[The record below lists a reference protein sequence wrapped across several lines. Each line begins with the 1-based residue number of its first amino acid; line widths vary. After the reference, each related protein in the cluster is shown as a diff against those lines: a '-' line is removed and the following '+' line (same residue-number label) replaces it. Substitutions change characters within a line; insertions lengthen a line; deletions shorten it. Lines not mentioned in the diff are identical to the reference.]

1 VVSIPWSRKW
11 LRQKAAACRFPA
23 IATEPLAVEKVNLA
37 EFQNPQQEPGMER
50 RLLLVFALTFLV
62 IVLFQPI
69 LKKYLPQAQAP
80 AQTKPQPQSQ
90 TPPPAAPIKPA
101 QAAPPAPPVLNAGAT
116 KQATAESETVVEND
130 LYRVTFTN
138 RGAQV
143 KSWILKKYDDD
154 KGQPLD
160 LVNRLAAEKY
170 GYPLSLWTYDETL
183 RGKLNSALYVPSSD
197 NGTRDRPGSVHV
209 NAPAKITF
217 EYADGDVAV
226 RKSFAFDHTYVVHVE
241 TSVVSNGSQLA
252 AYVAWPAGF
261 GDQSSLASYH
271 ASQIEYQY
279 NSSTER
285 LAIKKISSGN
295 TLRIPFNWAG
305 VTDQYFAAVFIP
317 DDSQN
322 SALVTLRNP
331 LNVPKNPKNPNP
343 QDTAPV
349 EVLGTAVGN
358 PTGPTEARMYAGPK
372 ALSVLESVPVPSIV
386 GAEQDLRGLINFG
399 FFGVIARP
407 LFIWLRWTYDFVH
420 NWGWAI
426 CIQTLIIN
434 LALMPLRI
442 SSMKS
447 ALKMQKIQPQMN
459 SIKEKYKKYG
469 MRDPRRQEMNT
480 EIGELM
486 KREGVSPVGGCLPL
500 AIQMPFLFAYYS
512 MLGSA
517 LDLRHA
523 AWLWIPDLSSADP
536 WHILPIGIFITMLFM
551 QRMTPQA
558 GMDPSQQKMMNVI
571 MPVMMGFLSWNFASG
586 LCLYWAEGNLIAIV
600 QQMVMNR
607 TSLGRE
613 MREMAAKRARKKEK

>member
-1 VVSIPWSRKW
+1 
-11 LRQKAAACRFPA
+11 
-23 IATEPLAVEKVNLA
+23 LA

-62 IVLFQPI
+62 IILFQPI
-69 LKKYLPQAQAP
+69 LKKYFPQATAPVAPALQNQGQAQTASPAPPLSQAQA
-80 AQTKPQPQSQ
+80 AK
-90 TPPPAAPIKPA
+90 PAAPI
-101 QAAPPAPPVLNAGAT
+101 LNPGAT
-116 KQATAESETVVEND
+116 KQAVAESETVVEND
-130 LYRVTFTN
+130 LYRITFTN

-160 LVNRLAAEKY
+160 LVNHSAAEKY
-170 GYPLSLWTYDETL
+170 GYPLSLWTYDESQ
-183 RGKLNSALYVPSSD
+183 RNQLNSALYVTSKS
-197 NGTRDRPGSVHV
+197 GAVQV
-209 NAPAKITF
+209 PAEITF

-226 RKSFAFDHTYVVHVE
+226 RKSFSFDHTYVVHVE
-241 TSVVSNGSQLA
+241 TSVVSRGSQIA
-252 AYVAWPAGF
+252 AYPAWPAGF
-261 GDQSSLASYH
+261 GDQLSLASYA
-271 ASQIEYQY
+271 ASQIQYQY
-279 NSSTER
+279 NSNTER
-285 LAIKKISSGN
+285 LAIKKISGGN
-295 TLRIPFNWAG
+295 TLRVPFNYAG
-305 VTDQYFAAVFIP
+305 VTDQYFAAVFLP

-322 SALVTLRNP
+322 SALVTLRSS
-331 LNVPKNPKNPNP
+331 LNVPKNAKNPNP
-343 QDTAPV
+343 QDTAPA
-349 EVLGTAVGN
+349 EVLGAAVGN
-358 PTGPTEARMYAGPK
+358 PAGSTNARIYVGPK
-372 ALSVLESVPVPSIV
+372 ALKTLESVPVPTMV
-386 GAEQDLRGLINFG
+386 GADPDLRSLINFG

-407 LFIWLRWTYDFVH
+407 LFLWLRWTYDFIH

-426 CIQTLIIN
+426 CLQTLIIN

-486 KREGVSPVGGCLPL
+486 KKEGVSPVGGCLPL
-500 AIQMPFLFAYYS
+500 VIQMPFLFAYYS

-523 AWLWIPDLSSADP
+523 SWLWIHDLSSADP

-558 GMDPSQQKMMNVI
+558 GMDPSQQKLMNVM

-586 LCLYWAEGNLIAIV
+586 LCLYWAEGNFIAIA
-600 QQMVMNR
+600 QQLVMNR

-613 MREMAAKRARKKEK
+613 MREMAAKRARKKDK

>member
-1 VVSIPWSRKW
+1 
-11 LRQKAAACRFPA
+11 
-23 IATEPLAVEKVNLA
+23 
-37 EFQNPQQEPGMER
+37 MER

-62 IVLFQPI
+62 IVLFQPL
-69 LKKYLPQAQAP
+69 LKKYFPQATAP
-80 AQTKPQPQSQ
+80 AAVPAPQTQSHAQTAPQAATSSQ
-90 TPPPAAPIKPA
+90 VQPAKPAAPA
-101 QAAPPAPPVLNAGAT
+101 LNSGAT
-116 KQATAESETVVEND
+116 KQAASESETVVEND
-130 LYRVTFTN
+130 LYRITFTN

-143 KSWILKKYDDD
+143 KSWILKKFTDD
-154 KGQPLD
+154 KDRPLD
-160 LVNRLAAEKY
+160 LVNHLAAEKY
-170 GYPLSLWTYDETL
+170 GYPLSLWTYDESQ
-183 RGKLNSALYVPSSD
+183 RNKLNSALYLGSSS
-197 NGTRDRPGSVHV
+197 GVLH
-209 NAPAKITF
+209 APATITF

-226 RKSFAFDHTYVVHVE
+226 RKSFSFDHTYVVRVE
-241 TSVVSNGSQLA
+241 TSVVSKGSALA
-252 AYVAWPAGF
+252 AYPAWPAGF
-261 GDQSSLASYH
+261 GDESTLSSYA
-271 ASQIEYQY
+271 ASQINYQY
-279 NSSTER
+279 NNSFEH
-285 LAIKKISSGN
+285 LAIKKISGGN
-295 TLRIPFNWAG
+295 TIHMPFNWAG
-305 VTDQYFAAVFIP
+305 ATDQYFAAVFIP

-322 SALVTLRNP
+322 SALVTLRNS

-343 QDTAPV
+343 QDTAPA
-349 EVLGTAVGN
+349 EVLGAAVGN
-358 PTGPTEARMYAGPK
+358 PTGPTVARMYVGPK
-372 ALSVLESVPVPSIV
+372 ALTTLESVSVPTIV
-386 GAEQDLRGLINFG
+386 GTEQDLRGLINFG
-399 FFGVIARP
+399 FWGVIARP
-407 LFIWLRWTYDFVH
+407 LFIWLRWTYEFVH

-486 KREGVSPVGGCLPL
+486 KQQGVSPVGGCLPL
-500 AIQMPFLFAYYS
+500 VIQMPFLFAYYS

-523 AWLWIPDLSSADP
+523 SWLWIHDLSSADP
-536 WHILPIGIFITMLFM
+536 HHILPIGIFITMLFM

-558 GMDPSQQKMMNVI
+558 GMDPSQQKMMNVL

-586 LCLYWAEGNLIAIV
+586 LCLYWAEGNFIAIA
-600 QQMVMNR
+600 QQSVMNR

>member
-1 VVSIPWSRKW
+1 VAKPS
-11 LRQKAAACRFPA
+11 F
-23 IATEPLAVEKVNLA
+23 AVIEKVNLA

-69 LKKYLPQAQAP
+69 LKKYFPQATTAPARQTQSQAPAVPQAVASTQAQAP
-80 AQTKPQPQSQ
+80 QM
-90 TPPPAAPIKPA
+90 AAPA
-101 QAAPPAPPVLNAGAT
+101 LNAGAT
-116 KQATAESETVVEND
+116 KQATSESETVVEND
-130 LYRVTFTN
+130 LYRITFTN

-143 KSWILKKYDDD
+143 KSWILKKFTDD
-154 KGQPLD
+154 KDQPLD
-160 LVNRLAAEKY
+160 LVNSLAAEKY
-170 GYPLSLWTYDETL
+170 GYPLSLWTYDESQ
-183 RGKLNSALYVPSSD
+183 RNKLNSALYLGSSS
-197 NGTRDRPGSVHV
+197 GVLH
-209 NAPAKITF
+209 APATVTF

-226 RKSFAFDHTYVVHVE
+226 RKSFSFDHTYVVHVE
-241 TSVVSNGSQLA
+241 TSVVSKGSAVA
-252 AYVAWPAGF
+252 AYPAWPAGF
-261 GDQSSLASYH
+261 GDESTLSSYA
-271 ASQIEYQY
+271 ASQINYQY
-279 NSSTER
+279 NNSTER
-285 LAIKKISSGN
+285 LAIKKISGGN
-295 TLRIPFNWAG
+295 TIHMPFNWAG
-305 VTDQYFAAVFIP
+305 VTDQYFAAVFLP

-322 SALVTLRNP
+322 PVLVTLRNS

-349 EVLGTAVGN
+349 DVLGAAVGN
-358 PTGPTEARMYAGPK
+358 PVGATIARMYVGPK
-372 ALSVLESVPVPSIV
+372 ALTTLESVPVPTIV

-399 FFGVIARP
+399 FWGVIARP
-407 LFIWLRWTYDFVH
+407 LFIWLRWTYDFIH

-426 CIQTLIIN
+426 CLQTLIIN

-486 KREGVSPVGGCLPL
+486 KQQGVSPVGGCLPL
-500 AIQMPFLFAYYS
+500 VIQMPFLFAYYS

-523 AWLWIPDLSSADP
+523 SWLWIHDLSSADP
-536 WHILPIGIFITMLFM
+536 WHILPIGIFITMLLM

-558 GMDPSQQKMMNVI
+558 GMDPSQQKVMTVM

-600 QQMVMNR
+600 QQSVMNR

>member
-1 VVSIPWSRKW
+1 
-11 LRQKAAACRFPA
+11 
-23 IATEPLAVEKVNLA
+23 
-37 EFQNPQQEPGMER
+37 M
-50 RLLLVFALTFLV
+50 
-62 IVLFQPI
+62 
-69 LKKYLPQAQAP
+69 
-80 AQTKPQPQSQ
+80 
-90 TPPPAAPIKPA
+90 
-101 QAAPPAPPVLNAGAT
+101 LNAGAT
-116 KQATAESETVVEND
+116 KQAASESETVVEND
-130 LYRVTFTN
+130 LYRITFTN

-143 KSWILKKYDDD
+143 KSWILKKYHDD

-160 LVNRLAAEKY
+160 LVNNLAAEKY
-170 GYPLSLWTYDETL
+170 GYPLSLWTYDESQ
-183 RGKLNSALYVPSSD
+183 RNKLNSALYVASSSR
-197 NGTRDRPGSVHV
+197 TL
-209 NAPAKITF
+209 NAPAKIITF
-217 EYADGDVAV
+217 EYADSDVAV
-226 RKSFAFDHTYVVHVE
+226 RKSFSFDQTYVIHVE
-241 TSVVSNGSQLA
+241 TSVVSRGSQVP
-252 AYVAWPAGF
+252 AYPAWPAGF
-261 GDQSSLASYH
+261 GDQSTLASYH
-271 ASQIEYQY
+271 SSQVEYQY
-279 NSSTER
+279 NSNIER
-285 LAIKKISSGN
+285 LAIKKVSGGS
-295 TLRIPFNWAG
+295 TLHVPFNWAG

-322 SALVTLRNP
+322 YALVTLRNP

-349 EVLGTAVGN
+349 EVLGAAVGN
-358 PTGPTEARMYAGPK
+358 PSGPTVARMYVGPK
-372 ALSVLESVPVPSIV
+372 ALSTLESVTVPTIV

-399 FFGVIARP
+399 FWGVIARP
-407 LFIWLRWTYDFVH
+407 LFLWLQWTYRFVH

-486 KREGVSPVGGCLPL
+486 KNEGVSPVGGCLPL
-500 AIQMPFLFAYYS
+500 VIQMPFLFAYYS

-523 AWLWIPDLSSADP
+523 RWLWIPDLSSSDP
-536 WHILPIGIFITMLFM
+536 YHILPIGIFITMLFM

-558 GMDPSQQKMMNVI
+558 GMDPSQQKMMNVL

-586 LCLYWAEGNLIAIV
+586 LCLYWAEGNLIAII

>member
-1 VVSIPWSRKW
+1 
-11 LRQKAAACRFPA
+11 
-23 IATEPLAVEKVNLA
+23 
-37 EFQNPQQEPGMER
+37 MER

-69 LKKYLPQAQAP
+69 IKKYLPQPSTPAP
-80 AQTKPQPQSQ
+80 QTQSQPQ
-90 TPPPAAPIKPA
+90 TAPPAAAINQAQPA
-101 QAAPPAPPVLNAGAT
+101 QPVVPALNAGAT
-116 KQATAESETVVEND
+116 KQAASELETVVEND
-130 LYRVTFTN
+130 LYRITFTN

-143 KSWILKKYDDD
+143 KSWILKKFTDD
-154 KGQPLD
+154 KEQPLD
-160 LVNRLAAEKY
+160 LVNKLAAEKY
-170 GYPLSLWTYDETL
+170 GYPLSLWTYDESQ
-183 RGKLNSALYVPSSD
+183 RNKLNSALYVSSTS
-197 NGTRDRPGSVHV
+197 NGDRDRLGLALVK
-209 NAPAKITF
+209 APATITF
-217 EYADGDVAV
+217 EYADGDLAV
-226 RKSFAFDHTYVVHVE
+226 RKSFGFDHTYVVRVE
-241 TSVVSNGSQLA
+241 TSVVSRGSQVA
-252 AYVAWPAGF
+252 AYPAWPAGF
-261 GDQSSLASYH
+261 GDESTLSSYA
-271 ASQIEYQY
+271 ASQIDYQY
-279 NSSTER
+279 NNNTER
-285 LAIKKISSGN
+285 LAIKKISGGN
-295 TLRIPFNWAG
+295 TLHIPFNWAG

-343 QDTAPV
+343 LETAPV
-349 EVLGTAVGN
+349 DVLGAAVGN
-358 PTGPTEARMYAGPK
+358 PRGPTVARMYVGPK
-372 ALSVLESVPVPSIV
+372 ALATLESVPVPTIV
-386 GAEQDLRGLINFG
+386 GADPDLRGLINFG
-399 FFGVIARP
+399 FWGVIARP
-407 LFIWLRWTYDFVH
+407 LFIWLRWIEGIVG

-426 CIQTLIIN
+426 CLQTLIIN

-486 KREGVSPVGGCLPL
+486 KQEGVSPVGGCLPL
-500 AIQMPFLFAYYS
+500 AIQMPFLIAYYS

-523 AWLWIPDLSSADP
+523 SWLWIHDLSSADP
-536 WHILPIGIFITMLFM
+536 MHILPICIFITMLIT

-558 GMDPSQQKMMNVI
+558 GMDPSQQKMMNVM
-571 MPVMMGFLSWNFASG
+571 MPVMMGFLSWNFAAG
-586 LCLYWAEGNLIAIV
+586 LCLYWAEGNLIAIA
-600 QQMVMNR
+600 QQAVMNR

>member
-1 VVSIPWSRKW
+1 
-11 LRQKAAACRFPA
+11 
-23 IATEPLAVEKVNLA
+23 
-37 EFQNPQQEPGMER
+37 MER
-50 RLLLVFALTFLV
+50 RLLLVFALTFVV

-69 LKKYLPQAQAP
+69 LKKYLPQSQAP
-80 AQTKPQPQSQ
+80 ATTQQPQS
-90 TPPPAAPIKPA
+90 KA
-101 QAAPPAPPVLNAGAT
+101 QAAPQPPSSNQVQVAPATVSTLNAGAT
-116 KQATAESETVVEND
+116 KQATSESETVVEND
-130 LYRVTFTN
+130 LYRITFTN
-138 RGAQV
+138 HGAQV

-154 KGQPLD
+154 KRQPLD
-160 LVNRLAAEKY
+160 LVNHLAAEKY
-170 GYPLSLWTYDETL
+170 GYPLSLWTYDEGQ
-183 RGKLNSALYVPSSD
+183 RNKLNSALYVLSSD
-197 NGTRDRPGSVHV
+197 SGMDRVHLGLVQV

-226 RKSFAFDHTYVVHVE
+226 RKSFSFDHTYAVHVE
-241 TSVVSNGSQLA
+241 TSVMSKGSQVA
-252 AYVAWPAGF
+252 AYPAWPAGF
-261 GDQSSLASYH
+261 GDQSSLASYA
-271 ASQIEYQY
+271 ASQINYQY
-279 NSSTER
+279 NGNIER
-285 LAIKKISSGN
+285 LAIKKVSGGS
-295 TLRIPFNWAG
+295 TLHQPFNWAG

-331 LNVPKNPKNPNP
+331 LNVPKNPKNPNS

-349 EVLGTAVGN
+349 EMLGAAVGN
-358 PTGPTEARMYAGPK
+358 PSGPTVARLYVGPK
-372 ALSVLESVPVPSIV
+372 ALTTLESVPVPTIV

-399 FFGVIARP
+399 FWGVIARP
-407 LFIWLRWTYDFVH
+407 LFLWLRWTYDFIH

-500 AIQMPFLFAYYS
+500 VIQMPFLFAYYS

-523 AWLWIPDLSSADP
+523 SWLWIHDLSSADP
-536 WHILPIGIFITMLFM
+536 WHILPIGIFITMLLM

-558 GMDPSQQKMMNVI
+558 GMDPSQQKMMNVM

>member
-1 VVSIPWSRKW
+1 LTPLSSTEEIP
-11 LRQKAAACRFPA
+11 ACRFEAKPGF
-23 IATEPLAVEKVNLA
+23 AVTEKVNLA

-69 LKKYLPQAQAP
+69 LKKYFPQPATPAQQTQSQVQIPPQTGVINQAQA
-80 AQTKPQPQSQ
+80 AQ
-90 TPPPAAPIKPA
+90 
-101 QAAPPAPPVLNAGAT
+101 PPVQGLNAGAT
-116 KQATAESETVVEND
+116 KQANSEAETVVEND
-130 LYRVTFTN
+130 LYRITFTN

-143 KSWILKKYDDD
+143 KSWILKKFTDD
-154 KGQPLD
+154 KERPLN
-160 LVNRLAAEKY
+160 LVNSLAAEKY
-170 GYPLSLWTYDETL
+170 GYPLSLWTYDETQ
-183 RGKLNSALYVPSSD
+183 RNKVNSALYLASSS
-197 NGTRDRPGSVHV
+197 GPVS
-209 NAPAKITF
+209 APAEITF

-226 RKSFAFDHTYVVHVE
+226 RKKFSFDHTYVVRVE
-241 TSVVSNGSQLA
+241 TSIVSNGSQVT
-252 AYVAWPAGF
+252 AYPAWPAGF
-261 GDQSSLASYH
+261 GDEATLASYA
-271 ASQIEYQY
+271 ASQVEYQY
-279 NSSTER
+279 NNAIER
-285 LAIKKISSGN
+285 LAIKKVSGGN
-295 TLRIPFNWAG
+295 SLHTPFNWAG
-305 VTDQYFAAVFIP
+305 VTDQYFAAVFLP

-331 LNVPKNPKNPNP
+331 LNVPKNPKKPNP
-343 QDTAPV
+343 QDTAPID
-349 EVLGTAVGN
+349 VLGAAVGN
-358 PTGPTEARMYAGPK
+358 PRGPTIERMYVGPK
-372 ALSVLESVPVPSIV
+372 ALATLEAVAVPTIV
-386 GAEQDLRGLINFG
+386 GAEQDLSGLINFG
-399 FFGVIARP
+399 RLSVIARP
-407 LFIWLRWTYDFVH
+407 LFTWLRWIEGIIG

-447 ALKMQKIQPQMN
+447 ALKMQKIQPHMN

-469 MRDPRRQEMNT
+469 MRDPRRQEMNV

-486 KREGVSPVGGCLPL
+486 KKEGVSPVGGCLPL
-500 AIQMPFLFAYYS
+500 VIQMPFLFAYYG

-523 AWLWIPDLSSADP
+523 SWLWVHDLSSPDP
-536 WHILPIGIFITMLFM
+536 WHVLPIGIFITMLFM

-558 GMDPSQQKMMNVI
+558 GMDPSQQKMMNVM

-586 LCLYWAEGNLIAIV
+586 LCLYWSEGNLIAIV
-600 QQMVMNR
+600 QQAVMNR

>member
-1 VVSIPWSRKW
+1 M
-11 LRQKAAACRFPA
+11 
-23 IATEPLAVEKVNLA
+23 A

-50 RLLLVFALTFLV
+50 RLLLVFALTFVV

-69 LKKYLPQAQAP
+69 LKKYLPQSQAP
-80 AQTKPQPQSQ
+80 SPQTQNKP
-90 TPPPAAPIKPA
+90 
-101 QAAPPAPPVLNAGAT
+101 QAAPLPAPSNQVPAARAAVPVLNAGAT
-116 KQATAESETVVEND
+116 KQAASESETVVEND
-130 LYRVTFTN
+130 LYRITFTN

-143 KSWILKKYDDD
+143 KSWILKKYHDD

-160 LVNRLAAEKY
+160 LVNNLAAEKY
-170 GYPLSLWTYDETL
+170 GYPLSLWTYDESQ
-183 RGKLNSALYVPSSD
+183 RNKLNSALYVASSSR
-197 NGTRDRPGSVHV
+197 TL
-209 NAPAKITF
+209 NAPAKIITF
-217 EYADGDVAV
+217 EYADSDVAV
-226 RKSFAFDHTYVVHVE
+226 RKSFSFDHTYVVHIE
-241 TSVVSNGSQLA
+241 TSVSSKGSQVP
-252 AYVAWPAGF
+252 AYPAWPAGF
-261 GDQSSLASYH
+261 GDQSTLASYH
-271 ASQIEYQY
+271 SSQVEYQY
-279 NSSTER
+279 NSNIER
-285 LAIKKISSGN
+285 LAIKKVSGGS
-295 TLRIPFNWAG
+295 TLHVPFNWAG

-322 SALVTLRNP
+322 YALVTLRNP

-349 EVLGTAVGN
+349 EVLGAAVGN
-358 PTGPTEARMYAGPK
+358 PSGPTVARMYVGPK
-372 ALSVLESVPVPSIV
+372 ALSTLESVTVPTIV

-399 FFGVIARP
+399 FWGVIARP
-407 LFIWLRWTYDFVH
+407 LFLWLQWTYRFVH

-486 KREGVSPVGGCLPL
+486 KKEGVSPVGGCLPL
-500 AIQMPFLFAYYS
+500 VIQMPFLFAYYS

-523 AWLWIPDLSSADP
+523 RWLWIPDLSSPDP
-536 WHILPIGIFITMLFM
+536 YHILPIGIFITMLFM

-558 GMDPSQQKMMNVI
+558 GMDPSQQKMMNVL

-586 LCLYWAEGNLIAIV
+586 LCLYWAEGNLIAII

>member
-1 VVSIPWSRKW
+1 
-11 LRQKAAACRFPA
+11 
-23 IATEPLAVEKVNLA
+23 
-37 EFQNPQQEPGMER
+37 MER

-69 LKKYLPQAQAP
+69 LKKYLPQATAP
-80 AQTKPQPQSQ
+80 APQ
-90 TPPPAAPIKPA
+90 TPSQVQTVPQTAAINQA
-101 QAAPPAPPVLNAGAT
+101 QAAPAVVPVLNPGAT
-116 KQATAESETVVEND
+116 KQATSESETVVEND
-130 LYRVTFTN
+130 LYRITFSN

-143 KSWILKKYDDD
+143 KSWILKKFTDDRE
-154 KGQPLD
+154 QPLD
-160 LVNRLAAEKY
+160 LVNNLAAEKY
-170 GYPLSLWTYDETL
+170 GYPLSLWTYDETQ
-183 RGKLNSALYVPSSD
+183 RSKLNSALYIRSSD
-197 NGTRDRPGSVHV
+197 RAMTVRNLGAAWV
-209 NAPAKITF
+209 NAPAEITF

-226 RKSFAFDHTYVVHVE
+226 RKSFGFDHTYVVHVE
-241 TSVVSNGSQLA
+241 TSVVSKGSQVT
-252 AYVAWPAGF
+252 AYPAWPAGF
-261 GDQSSLASYH
+261 GDETSLSSYH

-279 NSSTER
+279 NNSTER
-285 LAIKKISSGN
+285 VAIKKVSGGS
-295 TLRIPFNWAG
+295 TLHMSFNWAG
-305 VTDQYFAAVFIP
+305 VTDQYFATVFLP

-322 SALVTLRNP
+322 SALVTLRNS
-331 LNVPKNPKNPNP
+331 LNVAKNPKNPNP

-349 EVLGTAVGN
+349 EVLGAAVGN
-358 PTGPTEARMYAGPK
+358 PRGPTVARMYVGPK
-372 ALSVLESVPVPSIV
+372 ALATLESVPVPTIV
-386 GAEQDLRGLINFG
+386 GADPDLRGLINFG
-399 FFGVIARP
+399 FWGVIARP
-407 LFIWLRWTYDFVH
+407 LFLWLRWIEGIVG

-486 KREGVSPVGGCLPL
+486 KGEGVSPVGGCLPL
-500 AIQMPFLFAYYS
+500 AIQMPFLFAYYG

-523 AWLWIPDLSSADP
+523 SWMWIHDLSSPDP
-536 WHILPIGIFITMLFM
+536 WHILPIGIFFSMLFM

-558 GMDPSQQKMMNVI
+558 GMDPSQQKMMNVM

-586 LCLYWAEGNLIAIV
+586 LCLYWSEGNLIAIA
-600 QQMVMNR
+600 QQAIMNR
-607 TSLGRE
+607 TGLGRE
-613 MREMAAKRARKKEK
+613 MREMAAKRARKKDK

>member
-1 VVSIPWSRKW
+1 VAKPS
-11 LRQKAAACRFPA
+11 F
-23 IATEPLAVEKVNLA
+23 AVIEKVNLA

-69 LKKYLPQAQAP
+69 LKKYFPQATPAPTRQTQSQAPAVPQAVASTQAQAP
-80 AQTKPQPQSQ
+80 QIA
-90 TPPPAAPIKPA
+90 TPA
-101 QAAPPAPPVLNAGAT
+101 LNAGAT
-116 KQATAESETVVEND
+116 KQATSESETVIEND
-130 LYRVTFTN
+130 LYRITFTN

-143 KSWILKKYDDD
+143 KSWILKKFTDD
-154 KGQPLD
+154 KDQPLD
-160 LVNRLAAEKY
+160 LVNRAAAEKY
-170 GYPLSLWTYDETL
+170 GYPLSLWTYDESQ
-183 RGKLNSALYVPSSD
+183 RNRLNSALYLGSS
-197 NGTRDRPGSVHV
+197 GVLR
-209 NAPAKITF
+209 APATVTF

-226 RKSFAFDHTYVVHVE
+226 RKSFNFDHTYVVRVE
-241 TSVVSNGSQLA
+241 TSVVSKGSAVA
-252 AYVAWPAGF
+252 AYPAWPAGF
-261 GDQSSLASYH
+261 GDESTLSSYA
-271 ASQIEYQY
+271 ASQINYQY
-279 NSSTER
+279 NGNTER
-285 LAIKKISSGN
+285 LAIKKISGGN
-295 TLRIPFNWAG
+295 TFHMPFNWAG
-305 VTDQYFAAVFIP
+305 VTDLYFAAVFLP

-322 SALVTLRNP
+322 PALVTLRNS

-349 EVLGTAVGN
+349 DVLGAAVGN
-358 PTGPTEARMYAGPK
+358 PAGATVARMYVGPK
-372 ALSVLESVPVPSIV
+372 ALTTLESVPVPTIV

-399 FFGVIARP
+399 FWGVIARP
-407 LFIWLRWTYDFVH
+407 LFIWLRWTYDFIH

-426 CIQTLIIN
+426 CLQTLIIN

-486 KREGVSPVGGCLPL
+486 KQQGVSPVGGCLPL
-500 AIQMPFLFAYYS
+500 VIQMPFLFAYYS

-523 AWLWIPDLSSADP
+523 SWLWIHDLSSADP
-536 WHILPIGIFITMLFM
+536 WHILPIGIFITMLLM

-558 GMDPSQQKMMNVI
+558 GMDPSQQKVMTVM

-600 QQMVMNR
+600 QQSVMNR

>member
-1 VVSIPWSRKW
+1 
-11 LRQKAAACRFPA
+11 
-23 IATEPLAVEKVNLA
+23 
-37 EFQNPQQEPGMER
+37 MER

-69 LKKYLPQAQAP
+69 LKKYFPQAPAPTAPATQTQGQAQAVP
-80 AQTKPQPQSQ
+80 
-90 TPPPAAPIKPA
+90 
-101 QAAPPAPPVLNAGAT
+101 QAAPANQTPAAKRLVPALNAAAT
-116 KQATAESETVVEND
+116 KQASSESETVVEND
-130 LYRVTFTN
+130 LYRITFSN

-143 KSWILKKYDDD
+143 KSWILKKYEDDR
-154 KGQPLD
+154 GQPLD
-160 LVNRLAAEKY
+160 LVNHLAAEKY

-183 RGKLNSALYVPSSD
+183 RGKLNSALYLASSS
-197 NGTRDRPGSVHV
+197 GTL
-209 NAPAKITF
+209 NAPAKVTF

-226 RKSFAFDHTYVVHVE
+226 RKSFAFDHTYVVHLE
-241 TSVVSNGSQLA
+241 TSVVSKGNQVTA
-252 AYVAWPAGF
+252 FPAWPAGF
-261 GDQSSLASYH
+261 GDESTLSSYAT
-271 ASQIEYQY
+271 SQINYQY
-279 NSSTER
+279 NTTTER
-285 LAIKKISSGN
+285 LAIKKVSGGS
-295 TLRIPFNWAG
+295 TLRLPFNWAA
-305 VTDQYFAAVFIP
+305 VTDQYFAAVFVP

-322 SALVTLRNP
+322 SALVTLRNS

-343 QDTAPV
+343 QDTAPA
-349 EVLGTAVGN
+349 EVLGAAVGN
-358 PTGPTEARMYAGPK
+358 PAGPTVARMYVGPK
-372 ALSVLESVPVPSIV
+372 ALATLESVPVPTIV
-386 GAEQDLRGLINFG
+386 GAEPDLRSLINFG
-399 FFGVIARP
+399 FWGVIARP
-407 LFIWLRWTYDFVH
+407 LFLWLRWTYDFIH

-500 AIQMPFLFAYYS
+500 VIQMPFLFAYYS

-523 AWLWIPDLSSADP
+523 SWLWIHDLSSADP
-536 WHILPIGIFITMLFM
+536 LHILPIGIFITMLFM

-558 GMDPSQQKMMNVI
+558 GMDPSQQKMMNVM

-600 QQMVMNR
+600 QQVVMNR

-613 MREMAAKRARKKEK
+613 MREMAAKRARKKDK

>member
-1 VVSIPWSRKW
+1 
-11 LRQKAAACRFPA
+11 
-23 IATEPLAVEKVNLA
+23 
-37 EFQNPQQEPGMER
+37 MER

-69 LKKYLPQAQAP
+69 LKKYLPQATVPAP
-80 AQTKPQPQSQ
+80 APQTQGQAQKV
-90 TPPPAAPIKPA
+90 PPAAAINQVQAPQPA
-101 QAAPPAPPVLNAGAT
+101 VPVLNASAT
-116 KQATAESETVVEND
+116 KQATSESETVVEND
-130 LYRVTFTN
+130 LYRITFTN

-143 KSWILKKYDDD
+143 KSWILKKFTDD
-154 KGQPLD
+154 KEQPLD
-160 LVNRLAAEKY
+160 LVNSLASEKY
-170 GYPLSLWTYDETL
+170 GYPLSLWTYDEAQ
-183 RGKLNSALYVPSSD
+183 RNKLKSALYLASD
-197 NGTRDRPGSVHV
+197 SGTTS
-209 NAPAKITF
+209 APTTITF
-217 EYADGDVAV
+217 EYTDGDVAV
-226 RKSFAFDHTYVVHVE
+226 RKSFAFDHTYVVRVE
-241 TSVVSNGSQLA
+241 TSVVSKGSPVA
-252 AYVAWPAGF
+252 AYPAWPAGF
-261 GDQSSLASYH
+261 GDQSTLSSYA
-271 ASQIEYQY
+271 ASQINYQY
-279 NSSTER
+279 NSTTER
-285 LAIKKISSGN
+285 LTIKKVSGGN
-295 TLRIPFNWAG
+295 TLHMPFNWAG
-305 VTDQYFAAVFIP
+305 VTDQYFAAVFLP

-322 SALVTLRNP
+322 SALVTLHNS
-331 LNVPKNPKNPNP
+331 LNVPKDPKKPNP

-349 EVLGTAVGN
+349 DVLGAAIGN
-358 PTGPTEARMYAGPK
+358 PSGATVARMYVGPK
-372 ALSVLESVPVPSIV
+372 ALKTLESVPVPTIV
-386 GAEQDLRGLINFG
+386 GADPDLRTLINFG

-407 LFIWLRWTYDFVH
+407 LFIWLRWTYEFVH

-523 AWLWIPDLSSADP
+523 SWLWIHDLSSADP
-536 WHILPIGIFITMLFM
+536 WLILPIGIFLTMLFM

-558 GMDPSQQKMMNVI
+558 GMDPSQQKMMNVM
-571 MPVMMGFLSWNFASG
+571 MPVMMGILSYKLAAG
-586 LCLYWAEGNLIAIV
+586 LCLYWSEGNFIAIA
-600 QQMVMNR
+600 QQAIMNR

>member
-1 VVSIPWSRKW
+1 
-11 LRQKAAACRFPA
+11 
-23 IATEPLAVEKVNLA
+23 
-37 EFQNPQQEPGMER
+37 MER

-69 LKKYLPQAQAP
+69 LKKYFPQAP
-80 AQTKPQPQSQ
+80 A
-90 TPPPAAPIKPA
+90 PAAPATQIQGQAKTAPQAAASSPMPAA
-101 QAAPPAPPVLNAGAT
+101 QAAVPATTAGAT
-116 KQATAESETVVEND
+116 KQAASESETVVEND
-130 LYRVTFTN
+130 LYRITFTN

-160 LVNRLAAEKY
+160 LVNKLAAEKY
-170 GYPLSLWTYDETL
+170 GYPLSLWTYDESQ
-183 RGKLNSALYVPSSD
+183 RSKLNSAMYVVSSD
-197 NGTRDRPGSVHV
+197 RGMTVTHLGSARV
-209 NAPAKITF
+209 NAPAKVTF

-226 RKSFAFDHTYVVHVE
+226 RKSFSFDDTYVVHIE
-241 TSVVSNGSQLA
+241 TSVVSKGSQVA
-252 AYVAWPAGF
+252 AYPAWPAGF
-261 GDQSSLASYH
+261 GDQSTLSSY
-271 ASQIEYQY
+271 AAGQINYQY
-279 NSSTER
+279 NSSIER
-285 LAIKKISSGN
+285 LAIKKISGGN
-295 TLRIPFNWAG
+295 TLHMPFNWAA

-317 DDSQN
+317 EDSQN
-322 SALVTLRNP
+322 SALVTLRSP

-349 EVLGTAVGN
+349 EVLGSAVGN
-358 PTGPTEARMYAGPK
+358 PAGSANTRIYVGPK
-372 ALSVLESVPVPSIV
+372 ALKTLESVPVPSIV
-386 GAEQDLRGLINFG
+386 GADPNLRELIYFG

-407 LFIWLRWTYDFVH
+407 LFIWLRWTYDFIH

-486 KREGVSPVGGCLPL
+486 KKEGVSPVGGCLPL
-500 AIQMPFLFAYYS
+500 VIQMPFLFAYYS

-523 AWLWIPDLSSADP
+523 PWLWIHDLSSADP

-558 GMDPSQQKMMNVI
+558 GMDPSQQKMMNVM

-586 LCLYWAEGNLIAIV
+586 LCLYWAEGNLIAIA
-600 QQMVMNR
+600 QQAIMNR

-613 MREMAAKRARKKEK
+613 MREMAAKRARKKDK

>member
-1 VVSIPWSRKW
+1 
-11 LRQKAAACRFPA
+11 
-23 IATEPLAVEKVNLA
+23 
-37 EFQNPQQEPGMER
+37 MER

-69 LKKYLPQAQAP
+69 LKKYLPQSSTAP
-80 AQTKPQPQSQ
+80 ARQTQNQAQSA
-90 TPPPAAPIKPA
+90 PPTASVNQA
-101 QAAPPAPPVLNAGAT
+101 QAAQPATPVLNASAT
-116 KQATAESETVVEND
+116 KQATSESETVVEND
-130 LYRVTFTN
+130 LYRITFTN

-143 KSWILKKYDDD
+143 KSWILKKFTDD
-154 KGQPLD
+154 KEQPLD
-160 LVNRLAAEKY
+160 LLNHLAAEKY
-170 GYPLSLWTYDETL
+170 GYPLSLWTYDETQ
-183 RGKLNSALYVPSSD
+183 RNKLNSALYIVTSGAA
-197 NGTRDRPGSVHV
+197 GTVTHLGSVRAQ
-209 NAPAKITF
+209 APATITF
-217 EYADGDVAV
+217 EYADGEVAV

-241 TSVVSNGSQLA
+241 TSVVSKGIQVP
-252 AYVAWPAGF
+252 AYPAWPAGF
-261 GDQSSLASYH
+261 GDESSLASYA
-271 ASQIEYQY
+271 ASQIQYQY
-279 NSSTER
+279 NGTTER
-285 LAIKKISSGN
+285 LAIKKISGGN

-305 VTDQYFAAVFIP
+305 VTDQYFAAVFLP

-322 SALVTLRNP
+322 SALVTLRSP

-343 QDTAPV
+343 QDTAPT
-349 EVLGTAVGN
+349 EVLGAAVGN
-358 PTGPTEARMYAGPK
+358 PAGSTNARMFVGPK
-372 ALSVLESVPVPSIV
+372 ALKTLESVQVPTIV
-386 GAEQDLRGLINFG
+386 GADPDLRSLINFG

-407 LFIWLRWTYDFVH
+407 LFLWLRWTYDFIH

-426 CIQTLIIN
+426 CLQTLIIN

-486 KREGVSPVGGCLPL
+486 KKEGVSPVGGCLPL
-500 AIQMPFLFAYYS
+500 VIQMPFLFAYYS

-523 AWLWIPDLSSADP
+523 SWLWIHDLSSADP

-558 GMDPSQQKMMNVI
+558 GMDPSQQKLMNVM

-586 LCLYWAEGNLIAIV
+586 LCLYWAEGNFIAIA
-600 QQMVMNR
+600 QQLVMNR

-613 MREMAAKRARKKEK
+613 MREMAAKRARKKDK

>member
-1 VVSIPWSRKW
+1 
-11 LRQKAAACRFPA
+11 
-23 IATEPLAVEKVNLA
+23 
-37 EFQNPQQEPGMER
+37 MER
-50 RLLLVFALTFLV
+50 RLLLVFVLTFVV

-69 LKKYLPQAQAP
+69 LKKYLPQSQTP
-80 AQTKPQPQSQ
+80 ATTQQPQS
-90 TPPPAAPIKPA
+90 KA
-101 QAAPPAPPVLNAGAT
+101 QAAPQSPSSNQVQVAPAAVPTLNAGAT
-116 KQATAESETVVEND
+116 KQATSESETVVEND
-130 LYRVTFTN
+130 LYRITFTN

-143 KSWILKKYDDD
+143 KSWILKNYDDD
-154 KGQPLD
+154 KRQPLD
-160 LVNRLAAEKY
+160 LVNNLAAEKY
-170 GYPLSLWTYDETL
+170 GYPLSLWTYDEAQ
-183 RGKLNSALYVPSSD
+183 RNKLNSALYVLSSD
-197 NGTRDRPGSVHV
+197 SRMNRVHLGLVQV
-209 NAPAKITF
+209 NAPSKITF
-217 EYADGDVAV
+217 VYADGDVAV
-226 RKSFAFDHTYVVHVE
+226 RKSFSFDHTYAVHVE
-241 TSVVSNGSQLA
+241 TSVMSKGSQVA
-252 AYVAWPAGF
+252 AYPAWPAGF
-261 GDQSSLASYH
+261 GDQVSLASYA
-271 ASQIEYQY
+271 ASQINYQY
-279 NSSTER
+279 NSNIER
-285 LAIKKISSGN
+285 LAIKKVSGGS
-295 TLRIPFNWAG
+295 TLHQPFNWAG

-331 LNVPKNPKNPNP
+331 LNVPKNPKNPNS

-349 EVLGTAVGN
+349 EMLGAAVGN
-358 PTGPTEARMYAGPK
+358 PSGPTVARLYVGPK
-372 ALSVLESVPVPSIV
+372 ALTTLESVPVPTIV

-399 FFGVIARP
+399 FWGVIARP
-407 LFIWLRWTYDFVH
+407 LFLWLRWTYDFIH

-447 ALKMQKIQPQMN
+447 ALKMQKIQPHMN

-500 AIQMPFLFAYYS
+500 VIQMPFLFAYYS

-523 AWLWIPDLSSADP
+523 RWLWIPDLSSPDP
-536 WHILPIGIFITMLFM
+536 YHILPIGIFFTMLFM

-558 GMDPSQQKMMNVI
+558 GMDPSQQKMMNVM

-600 QQMVMNR
+600 QQIVMNR